1 MIKVYCDRCGEL
13 ITSSSS
19 ESHTS
24 DMKFDCSIKKI
35 SSFELGSKQ
44 VDLCNHCKSLL
55 SQIVYEFLEESNLIA
70 ARKRQEEKEGDVIYR
85 QDAIDSLGEEPPV
98 WNDEDYEI
106 AERNQWR
113 ADVAAI
119 EAVQSASPSNR
130 EERL

>member
-1 MIKVYCDRCGEL
+1 MIKVYCDRCGEF

-35 SSFELGSKQ
+35 SSFEIGSKH
-44 VDLCNHCKSLL
+44 VDLCHHCKSLL

-70 ARKRQEEKEGDVIYR
+70 VNKSKEEEEDLIYR
-85 QDAIDSLGEEPPV
+85 QDAIDALGEEPPV

-119 EAVQSASPSNR
+119 EAVQTASS
-130 EERL
+130 ETDEV

>member
-1 MIKVYCDRCGEL
+1 M
-13 ITSSSS
+13 
-19 ESHTS
+19 
-24 DMKFDCSIKKI
+24 
-35 SSFELGSKQ
+35 
-44 VDLCNHCKSLL
+44 
-55 SQIVYEFLEESNLIA
+55 
-70 ARKRQEEKEGDVIYR
+70 IYR